1 MNETDFIADLTYN
14 TTENGGRKT
23 AANSGY
29 RPQVEFEF
37 TKYTSSGKQTFIGQ
51 DSVSPGESVSA
62 KISLL
67 SPELFEKQLEI
78 GTQFKI
84 TEGKHIIGLGKITE
98 IINIKLTKTN

>member
-51 DSVSPGESVSA
+51 ESVSP
-62 KISLL
+62 
-67 SPELFEKQLEI
+67 
-78 GTQFKI
+78 
-84 TEGKHIIGLGKITE
+84 
-98 IINIKLTKTN
+98 